1 MSELVRLEPGYCAV
15 WLGRAPSQT
24 SAADLE
30 LLEPQ
35 ERAANQRLVKP
46 VNRACHAFTHAL
58 LRRALSRVVDR
69 DPRAWRLL
77 EGINGRPLLAGDHG
91 GIDFNLS
98 HSGRF
103 AACALVRDE
112 RVGIDV
118 ETVDDHVDFHALLG
132 HVASPIERQWLGS
145 QPVEVA
151 RRNFYRMWVLKEAC
165 AKAIGKG
172 LGLPFNEITLSPGPG
187 GVVNCD
193 LAAIAEAPEYW
204 SFVQYDLGRDAQMA
218 VAVRGGGEGF
228 KFDLVAGVELTS

>member
-1 MSELVRLEPGYCAV
+1 MRLEPGHCAV
-15 WLGRAPSQT
+15 WLGRAPSLT

-35 ERAANQRLVKP
+35 ERAANERLVKP

-77 EGINGRPLLAGDHG
+77 EGTNGRPLLAGEHE

-118 ETVDDHVDFHALLG
+118 ETIDDRVDFHALLG
-132 HVASPIERQWLGS
+132 HVASPVERDWLGK
-145 QPVEVA
+145 QPIDMA
-151 RRNFYRMWVLKEAC
+151 RKNFYRMWVLKEAC
-165 AKAIGKG
+165 SKATGEG
-172 LGLPFNEITLSPGPG
+172 LRLPFNEITLMPGPG

-193 LAAIAEAPEYW
+193 LAAIAEAPEHW
-204 SFVQYDLGRDAQMA
+204 SFAQYDLGRDAQMA
-218 VAVRGGGEGF
+218 VAVRGAQE
-228 KFDLVAGVELTS
+228 KFEFELVAGAELTS